1 MVKYLL
7 FGMLYILDWIT
18 CCSYMALSKI
28 RYIDWDMESS
38 AIINSGVVLGNVF
51 IAVSSI
57 LLQFL
62 SPDKLQFL
70 YNNGKIYWISMYA
83 LAIIICILRYYY
95 HRKNALSFM
104 VEEFKRRGL
113 DKGWF
118 LFFVS
123 IILLI
128 GSFAILFLIS
138 QYLKKQGV
146 VFVNHR
152 VL

>member
-38 AIINSGVVLGNVF
+38 AIINSGVVLGNLF
-51 IAVSSI
+51 IAISSI

-83 LAIIICILRYYY
+83 LAIIICMLRYYC
-95 HRKNALSFM
+95 HSKNALSSM
-104 VEEFKRRGL
+104 VEEFKRRGWG
-113 DKGWF
+113 DKGLF

-123 IILLI
+123 TVLLI
-128 GSFAILFLIS
+128 ASFAILFLIS
-138 QYLKKQGV
+138 QYLKKQGIA
-146 VFVNHR
+146 NHGDF
-152 VL
+152 

>member
-38 AIINSGVVLGNVF
+38 AIINSGVVLGNLF
-51 IAVSSI
+51 IAISSI

-70 YNNGKIYWISMYA
+70 PFGGIN
-83 LAIIICILRYYY
+83 LVRT
-95 HRKNALSFM
+95 
-104 VEEFKRRGL
+104 
-113 DKGWF
+113 
-118 LFFVS
+118 
-123 IILLI
+123 
-128 GSFAILFLIS
+128 
-138 QYLKKQGV
+138 
-146 VFVNHR
+146 
-152 VL
+152 